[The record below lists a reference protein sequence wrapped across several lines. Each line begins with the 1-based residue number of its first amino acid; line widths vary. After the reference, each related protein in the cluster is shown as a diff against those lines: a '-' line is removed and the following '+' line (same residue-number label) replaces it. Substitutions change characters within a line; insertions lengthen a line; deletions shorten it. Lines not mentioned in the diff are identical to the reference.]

1 MDLIVEAFSQTPH
14 RRLIVI
20 GDGPEMGKIRK
31 LAGSNVTL
39 MGYQGDR
46 VLKAHLE
53 KARAFV
59 FAAEED
65 FGILPVEAQAA
76 GAPVIA
82 FGKGGALETVIP
94 LDNPQ
99 NQPPTGLFFQEQTVE
114 SLLAALG
121 QFETEESQFSP
132 ADIRIHAET
141 FGTDRFLK
149 TYSDYVK
156 RKIEEFWPNRRVS

>member
-1 MDLIVEAFSQTPH
+1 
-14 RRLIVI
+14 VI

-39 MGYQGDR
+39 MGYQEDG

-94 LDNPQ
+94 LHNPQ

-114 SLLAALG
+114 SLLEGLD
-121 QFETEESQFSP
+121 QFEAEEITFSP
-132 ADIRIHAET
+132 AEIRMHAER
-141 FGTDRFLK
+141 FSTDRFLK

-156 RKIEEFWPNRRVS
+156 GKIEEFWPDRQLS